1 MQRLIRLLPWILL
14 AVTTLIAL
22 QMLMPSKTPN
32 HPPSSQNRPQTQWQ
46 LSQLHRWQYSL
57 SKPQQLY
64 LQARTAKDIIDSKTH
79 TETLSFQSP
88 QIVSLSPDKAT
99 YIQSQQGQLITQGQ
113 QQHLTL
119 SGQVWL
125 QQQNHQGKRLQMA
138 TDLAY
143 YDLLKT
149 ILTAPNFVK
158 ITQPQ
163 LTITG
168 KGLMANIQQ
177 QTYQL
182 NQQVHTHYQPK
193 PQ

>member
-14 AVTTLIAL
+14 AVATLIAL
-22 QMLMPSKTPN
+22 QMLMPSKTSSQ
-32 HPPSSQNRPQTQWQ
+32 PPSSQNRPQTQWQ
-46 LSQLHRWQYSL
+46 LSQLQRWQYNL
-57 SKPQQLY
+57 AKPQQLY
-64 LQARTAKDIIDSKTH
+64 LQAQSAQDIVNPKIH

-88 QIVSLSPDKAT
+88 QIVSLSPEKAT
-99 YIQSQQGQLITQGQ
+99 YIQSQQGKLVTQGQ
-113 QQHLTL
+113 HQSLTL

-125 QQQNHQGKRLQMA
+125 QQQNHQSKRLQMT

-143 YDLLKT
+143 YDLVNA

-158 ITQPQ
+158 IIRPQ

-168 KGLMANIQQ
+168 KGLTAKIQQ

-193 PQ
+193 P